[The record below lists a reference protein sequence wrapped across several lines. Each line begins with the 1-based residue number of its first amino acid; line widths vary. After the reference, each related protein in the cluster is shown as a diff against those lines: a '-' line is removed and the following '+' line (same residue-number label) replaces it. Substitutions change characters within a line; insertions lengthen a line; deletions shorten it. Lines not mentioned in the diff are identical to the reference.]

1 MTSLRCLTHLLISQ
15 TVILLVLL
23 FCIYLILLTLVFFLQ
38 WLSLVQEILIMLL
51 CQFPLTFHHIHNR
64 MPLIVYDYFC
74 VGWDGLCDHLRD
86 IAWEDIFK
94 FNASAAAGEFFEWV
108 QIPIDIYSS
117 SKVSG

>member
-38 WLSLVQEILIMLL
+38 WLS
-51 CQFPLTFHHIHNR
+51 TNA
-64 MPLIVYDYFC
+64 YDCFC

-94 FNASAAAGEFFEWV
+94 FDASAAAGEFFEWV
-108 QIPIDIYSS
+108 HIPIDIYSS